1 MELFQMSLSASV
13 LILAI
18 ILIRACTLHLL
29 PKRTFL
35 VLWAV
40 AALRLLVPYSF
51 STGMSI
57 FSLLSIPNTPNL
69 SETLQVITASQV
81 STGTSVSLP
90 AISVTPSPAV
100 SSTDAAFTTG
110 LSSYTIIWLIGFT
123 VFSLFFLLLHWKNR
137 REFNT
142 SLPVSHAKADR
153 WLQDHPLRRTL
164 RIRCLDRIAV
174 PLTYG
179 IIRPVILLPKDVP
192 LEDDEQLQY
201 ILLHEY
207 VHIRRLD
214 AVWKA
219 FLAVLL
225 CIHWFNPLVWCMYVL
240 ANRDIELSCDEAVV
254 HILGQEKKENY
265 ALTLIDLASTCSSA
279 PLINH
284 FSKNVMEERIKS
296 IMKTK
301 KIRLMSIILAVLLV
315 AGVGIVFATSAK
327 EPEKENEPRK
337 TIVTPL
343 EALEEAMDLNQ
354 ERVLESR
361 TKYQAFNNY
370 YTSLQDVT
378 SYLSVPIEELPED
391 IRAQIAS
398 LKNEGEA
405 YQIEETRNM
414 ESMRQMSRSLIQR
427 ELDIFTKTI
436 PDYVSEKKVSQSF
449 ADETQNTLS
458 DLVYNYKINQ
468 PAAFGQLPDYIKVS
482 IAHSSDDYLIY
493 KLSLI
498 SDIDNSIYHD
508 FYFTYVNPPEDN

>member
-1 MELFQMSLSASV
+1 MDLFQMSLSASV

-51 STGMSI
+51 STGVSI

-69 SETLQVITASQV
+69 SETLQVIAASQV

-110 LSSYTIIWLIGFT
+110 LSGYTIIWLIGFT

-179 IIRPVILLPKDVP
+179 IIRPVILLPKDAP

-327 EPEKENEPRK
+327 EPEKENEPGKLLR
-337 TIVTPL
+337 IPL
-343 EALEEAMDLNQ
+343 ESMSESLDRNQQEILEYRE
-354 ERVLESR
+354 
-361 TKYQAFNNY
+361 KYETFNSY
-370 YTSLQDVT
+370 YTSLVEVT
-378 SYLSVPIEELPED
+378 SFLSSPLEELPED
-391 IRAQIAS
+391 IRDPIVSFKRDAEDNYLLYVRGLES
-398 LKNEGEA
+398 LH
-405 YQIEETRNM
+405 QSTRTY
-414 ESMRQMSRSLIQR
+414 SRR
-427 ELDIFTKTI
+427 ELNVFEEAL
-436 PDYVSEKKVSQSF
+436 PDLLADGKVSKSL
-449 ADETQNTLS
+449 ADETLNTLS
-458 DLVYNYKINQ
+458 TLVSDYTLDQ
-468 PAAFGQLPDYIKVS
+468 PVAIDQLPDYIQ
-482 IAHSSDDYLIY
+482 SSMAFTRDNYCIY

-498 SDIDNSIYHD
+498 SDLDNLIYYD
-508 FYFTYVNPPEDN
+508 FYFIYYKPGE